1 MILCPNCQHKEVP
14 GALFCS
20 ECGTQLVSLDI
31 LNTKTI
37 KKTTTDDLITK
48 AKIPVNVKHDGI
60 KKNLEPNI
68 SLHIIENGQ
77 IIHLSERTDFS
88 LGRTIEGQPL
98 LPDVDL
104 SPFDAFKLGVS
115 RLHASLK
122 IIKNDVVVIDLGS
135 SNGTRVNGQ
144 KIVPH
149 VEYPLNHGDIIA
161 LGKLKIQVLIE
172 K

>member
-1 MILCPNCQHKEVP
+1 MIVCPNCNHREVA

-20 ECGTQLVSLDI
+20 ECGTQLVSMNRL
-31 LNTKTI
+31 
-37 KKTTTDDLITK
+37 TT
-48 AKIPVNVKHDGI
+48 
-60 KKNLEPNI
+60 
-68 SLHIIENGQ
+68 Q
-77 IIHLSERTDFS
+77 S
-88 LGRTIEGQPL
+88 LGRLSGPLTESKTDALPIPPSSTAEGIDANVSLYLMESGQLLNLVGRNDFTLGRVAEGQPI

-104 SPFDAFKLGVS
+104 STYEAFSQGVS

-122 IIKNDVVVIDLGS
+122 LVSDRVMITDLGS

-149 VEYPLNHGDIIA
+149 LEYPLNHGDVIA
-161 LGKLKIQVLIE
+161 LGKLKIQILIR